1 MCSEAANHS
10 LTSSV
15 CTTLLLSA
23 VIMLII
29 PFASESLW
37 TLRWDVEALQ
47 SHTCQPQGS
56 KPPCYFIQIGVYA
69 IVSLT
74 EGDFCLCLYVM
85 LNTGFCLICQAFSV
99 RRHPGRCG
107 GRTAAV
113 LLCSGF
119 CPTRWHIHL
128 FISCFFADLSF
139 YYSFFLFSFYLIEFA
154 SVMDFYQLSLDN

>member
-15 CTTLLLSA
+15 CTTQLLSA

-37 TLRWDVEALQ
+37 TSRWDVEALQ
-47 SHTCQPQGS
+47 SHTCQLQGS
-56 KPPCYFIQIGVYA
+56 KPPCDFIQIGVYA

-85 LNTGFCLICQAFSV
+85 LTLDFVWSV
-99 RRHPGRCG
+99 RPLVCEDIQADVEDGQLQFFY
-107 GRTAAV
+107 V
-113 LLCSGF
+113 LAFVLQGDTFTCS
-119 CPTRWHIHL
+119 
-128 FISCFFADLSF
+128 
-139 YYSFFLFSFYLIEFA
+139 
-154 SVMDFYQLSLDN
+154 

>member
-47 SHTCQPQGS
+47 SHTYQPQGS

-85 LNTGFCLICQAFSV
+85 LTLDFVWSV
-99 RRHPGRCG
+99 RPLVCEDIQADVEDGQLQFFY
-107 GRTAAV
+107 V
-113 LLCSGF
+113 LAFVLQGDTSTCS
-119 CPTRWHIHL
+119 
-128 FISCFFADLSF
+128 
-139 YYSFFLFSFYLIEFA
+139 
-154 SVMDFYQLSLDN
+154 